1 MESGATT
8 KMPKPVT
15 VQLVGGLGNQLF
27 GYFAGRYVAKRL
39 GTELLLD
46 VSQFDKGITAHGSTI
61 ESFKVSERI
70 INLKQET
77 RFLVLVAQN
86 ALNFAAN
93 KLPIL
98 TNLVESITGIHTSKP
113 IGSDPRIQSVKP
125 GMLMR
130 GYYQTYVYVQD
141 AISKA
146 TQDHLVLAKPS
157 DWYRQLSAEALVAK
171 PIMVHVRRGD
181 YAKPANKDFGMLAAV
196 FYEKAVDKIRQVS
209 GSGEAPIWVFSD
221 ELDLAKTELAKVFP
235 NAKYINPPSEASA
248 AESMLLMS
256 LGFANVI
263 SNSTFSWWSA
273 ILNPEA
279 IVVAPN
285 KWFKGM
291 SDPEGLIPPT
301 WHTETSVWK

>member
-1 MESGATT
+1 MELGATT

-27 GYFAGRYVAKRL
+27 GYYAGRYVAKRL

-61 ESFKVSERI
+61 DSFKVSERVV
-70 INLKQET
+70 NLKQET
-77 RFLVLVAQN
+77 RFPVLVSQN

-93 KLPIL
+93 KVPIL
-98 TNLVESITGIHTSKP
+98 TNLVESVTAIHTSKP
-113 IGSDPRIQSVKP
+113 IGCDPRIDSVKP

-141 AISKA
+141 SISKA
-146 TQDHLVLAKPS
+146 SQDHLVLAKPS
-157 DWYRQLSAEALVAK
+157 EWYARLSAEAMAAK

-181 YAKPANKDFGMLAAV
+181 YAKPANKDFGMLAAT
-196 FYEKAVDKIRQVS
+196 FYKKAVDQIRHVS
-209 GSGEAPIWVFSD
+209 GSGDAPIWVFSD
-221 ELDLAKTELAKVFP
+221 ELDLAKTELAVAFP
-235 NAKYINPPSEASA
+235 EARYIEPPSEATA

-256 LGFANVI
+256 LGSANVI

-279 IVVAPN
+279 LVVAPS
-285 KWFKGM
+285 KWFKAM
-291 SDPEGLIPPT
+291 PDPEGLIPPS
-301 WHTETSVWK
+301 WLLETSVWK